1 MQPQRV
7 KIAFLAWLIYFL
19 LHRQRALLLH
29 QAYHFLFV
37 EEEFR
42 IRQRNQRR
50 AMLMFFTQ
58 MNQQI
63 AQRRRRRAWLWPRP
77 QNWFRSLLATP
88 ALNFLW
94 KEHFRVT
101 RETFDYLCDLVRV
114 NLQKQHTRFRSPVS
128 VEERVGLALWR
139 LATGNSYRS
148 CGLQF
153 GLGKSTAKSICSEFE
168 QAISNLKDRFIKFP
182 LTIQEIRN
190 KMDEFE
196 ESYGIPQIMG
206 AIDGCHIEINAPPDN
221 HEDYFNRKQ
230 HYSVNLQGIVDS
242 NLKFIHVTVGYPGS
256 IHDARVLRLSGL
268 YELAENEQILSG
280 PTCNINGTEIRPL
293 LAGDSAY
300 PLMNWLVKPYPD
312 RGRLTPEQRKFN
324 VKFSALRSVV
334 ERAFGTL
341 KARWRIALKKVEQK
355 TSTLKK
361 TVIAACVLHNI
372 CIERGDLYDTDNND
386 SDDSSD
392 DDNAG
397 RIGLETGNDIREAL
411 KDYVRDNL

>member
-1 MQPQRV
+1 
-7 KIAFLAWLIYFL
+7 
-19 LHRQRALLLH
+19 
-29 QAYHFLFV
+29 
-37 EEEFR
+37 
-42 IRQRNQRR
+42 
-50 AMLMFFTQ
+50 
-58 MNQQI
+58 
-63 AQRRRRRAWLWPRP
+63 
-77 QNWFRSLLATP
+77 
-88 ALNFLW
+88 
-94 KEHFRVT
+94 
-101 RETFDYLCDLVRV
+101 
-114 NLQKQHTRFRSPVS
+114 
-128 VEERVGLALWR
+128 
-139 LATGNSYRS
+139 
-148 CGLQF
+148 
-153 GLGKSTAKSICSEFE
+153 
-168 QAISNLKDRFIKFP
+168 
-182 LTIQEIRN
+182 
-190 KMDEFE
+190 MDDFE
-196 ESYGIPQIMG
+196 ESYRIPQIMG

-268 YELAENEQILSG
+268 YDLAENEQILSG
-280 PTCNINGTEIRPL
+280 PTRNINGTDIRPL

-312 RGRLTPEQRKFN
+312 RGRLTPDQRKFN

-355 TSTLKK
+355 PSTLKK

-372 CIERGDLYDTDNND
+372 CIERGDLYDTDND

-392 DDNAG
+392 DDNDG
-397 RIGLETGNDIREAL
+397 RIGVETGNDIRDAL

>member
-1 MQPQRV
+1 M
-7 KIAFLAWLIYFL
+7 
-19 LHRQRALLLH
+19 
-29 QAYHFLFV
+29 
-37 EEEFR
+37 
-42 IRQRNQRR
+42 
-50 AMLMFFTQ
+50 
-58 MNQQI
+58 
-63 AQRRRRRAWLWPRP
+63 
-77 QNWFRSLLATP
+77 
-88 ALNFLW
+88 
-94 KEHFRVT
+94 T
-101 RETFDYLCDLVRV
+101 RETFEYLCDLVRV

-153 GLGKSTAKSICSEFE
+153 GLGKSTSKGICSEFE

-182 LTIQEIRN
+182 LTIREIRN

-196 ESYGIPQIMG
+196 ESYRIPQIMG

-230 HYSVNLQGIVDS
+230 HYSVNLQVIVDS

-268 YELAENEQILSG
+268 YDLAENEQILSG
-280 PTCNINGTEIRPL
+280 PTRNINGTDIRPL

-300 PLMNWLVKPYPD
+300 PLTNWLVKPYPD
-312 RGRLTPEQRKFN
+312 RGRLTPDQRKFN

-334 ERAFGTL
+334 EQAFGTL

-355 TSTLKK
+355 PSTLKK

-372 CIERGDLYDTDNND
+372 CIERGDLYDMDNND

-392 DDNAG
+392 DDNDG
-397 RIGLETGNDIREAL
+397 RIGVETGNDIRDAL

>member
-1 MQPQRV
+1 
-7 KIAFLAWLIYFL
+7 
-19 LHRQRALLLH
+19 
-29 QAYHFLFV
+29 
-37 EEEFR
+37 
-42 IRQRNQRR
+42 
-50 AMLMFFTQ
+50 
-58 MNQQI
+58 
-63 AQRRRRRAWLWPRP
+63 
-77 QNWFRSLLATP
+77 
-88 ALNFLW
+88 
-94 KEHFRVT
+94 
-101 RETFDYLCDLVRV
+101 
-114 NLQKQHTRFRSPVS
+114 
-128 VEERVGLALWR
+128 
-139 LATGNSYRS
+139 
-148 CGLQF
+148 
-153 GLGKSTAKSICSEFE
+153 
-168 QAISNLKDRFIKFP
+168 
-182 LTIQEIRN
+182 
-190 KMDEFE
+190 MDEFE

-242 NLKFIHVTVGYPGS
+242 NLKFIHASVGYPGS

-300 PLMNWLVKPYPD
+300 PLTNWLVKPYPD

-334 ERAFGTL
+334 ERAFGML

-392 DDNAG
+392 DDNDG
-397 RIGLETGNDIREAL
+397 RIGVETGNDTREAL